1 MDATRNRSQGQGRGN
16 SSDLDSPDR
25 PNLTRRGLERFLNV
39 GQRWVERNTAA
50 RRIPGQHRCGRE
62 WRYKR
67 ADIEKAQL
75 SGQVLL
81 PKAKVVS
88 LGLKRRRR

>member
-1 MDATRNRSQGQGRGN
+1 MQGTMEHAGTPILP
-16 SSDLDSPDR
+16 DDPDSPDL

-50 RRIPGQHRCGRE
+50 RRIPGQHRCGRV

-67 ADIEKAQL
+67 ADVEKAQL

-81 PKAKVVS
+81 PKVKPVT
-88 LGLKRRRR
+88 LGLKGRRR